1 MPPLCVEGIDMA
13 TFRSLVLSD
22 GTGTAF
28 SRLTECDL
36 RLAEKE
42 VPVRLLV
49 VEDERRMAAA
59 LAKGFTHEGF
69 AVDVVHDG
77 GTALM
82 RASRVSYDAIVLD
95 LMVPVLSGYEVIRRL
110 RRAHVWTPI
119 LVVSAKDGIYDEADG
134 LDLGADDYLT
144 KPFSFVVVVAHLRAL
159 LRRGTVPRPAVIAL
173 GDLVLDPGGHTVTL
187 GGTLVALTAREFA
200 LLEYLMRRPDQVVSK
215 SELLEHVWG
224 SEHTDPNSVEVYT
237 GYLRRKLG
245 RQVVQTVRG
254 VGYRLPST

>member
-1 MPPLCVEGIDMA
+1 
-13 TFRSLVLSD
+13 
-22 GTGTAF
+22 
-28 SRLTECDL
+28 
-36 RLAEKE
+36 
-42 VPVRLLV
+42 VRLLV

-77 GTALM
+77 GAALM
-82 RASRVSYDAIVLD
+82 KASRLGYDAIVLD

-110 RRAHVWTPI
+110 RQARVWTPI
-119 LVVSAKDGIYDEADG
+119 LVISAKDGVHDEADG

-144 KPFSFVVVVAHLRAL
+144 KPVSFVVVVAHLRAL
-159 LRRGTVPRPAVIAL
+159 LRRRVVPRPAVLSVAGL
-173 GDLVLDPGGHTVTL
+173 ALDPGAHTVTQ
-187 GGTLVALTAREFA
+187 GGEPVDLTTREFA

-215 SELLEHVWG
+215 TELLQHVWEN
-224 SEHTDPNSVEVYT
+224 EHTDPNSVEVYA

-254 VGYRLPST
+254 VGYRLPSS

>member
-1 MPPLCVEGIDMA
+1 MSTSCPQ
-13 TFRSLVLSD
+13 RRHRK
-22 GTGTAF
+22 AF
-28 SRLTECDL
+28 IRLTESDL
-36 RLAEKE
+36 RLAEKG
-42 VPVRLLV
+42 VLVRLLV

-77 GTALM
+77 GSALV

-110 RRAHVWTPI
+110 RSAHVWTPI
-119 LVVSAKDGIYDEADG
+119 LVVSAKDGVYDEADG

-159 LRRGTVPRPAVIAL
+159 LRRGAVPRPAVISL
-173 GDLVLDPGGHTVTL
+173 GELVLDPGGHTVTRCGAL
-187 GGTLVALTAREFA
+187 VTLTTREFA
-200 LLEYLMRRPDQVVSK
+200 LLEYLMRHPDQVVSK
-215 SELLEHVWG
+215 SELLKHVWG
-224 SEHTDPNSVEVYT
+224 SEHTDPNAVEVYA

-254 VGYRLPST
+254 VGYRLPSS